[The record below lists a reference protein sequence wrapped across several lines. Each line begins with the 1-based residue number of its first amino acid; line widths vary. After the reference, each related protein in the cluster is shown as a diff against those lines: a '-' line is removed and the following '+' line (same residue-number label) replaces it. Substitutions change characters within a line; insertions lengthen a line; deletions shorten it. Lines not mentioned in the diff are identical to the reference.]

1 MIMSRKSQL
10 DHGSFFPSRRPVPEP
25 RWIVIHPFER
35 WELSICSVG
44 RTLVKG
50 EKWSSYFFLCLF
62 VAGVFKATQLFWQG
76 YVGVGNAPMPVGL

>member
-10 DHGSFFPSRRPVPEP
+10 DHGSFFSLSQTRPRATGDSHTSVRTVRAQYLFSWEDLGERRKV
-25 RWIVIHPFER
+25 VII
-35 WELSICSVG
+35 L
-44 RTLVKG
+44 
-50 EKWSSYFFLCLF
+50 FLCLF